1 MLGLMGSG
9 DDSMMTQFSDGMGA
23 ELQNMTTDET
33 VEWLYKLFFRE
44 RPIVEEKV
52 TEKFLPTVI
61 YEPEEKETK
70 TPVIIIAAIVI
81 AVAVILV
88 IKKKKKAG
96 LTEEDD
102 FETEEEKD
110 FQEV

>member
-1 MLGLMGSG
+1 MGE
-9 DDSMMTQFSDGMGA
+9 

-81 AVAVILV
+81 AVAVIIV
-88 IKKKKKAG
+88 IKKKRKVG
-96 LTEEDD
+96 LSDEDD